1 MMKKVLCIFL
11 SVLMVLSL
19 AACGQKSETAPE
31 GPSWQEQYDLGI
43 RYLSEGKYEEAI
55 LAFTA
60 AIEIDPKRAEAY
72 AKAAEAY
79 EAVGDLDG
87 AISLLEQ
94 GIAAGADSLQELLD
108 TLLEEPLPVEDD
120 FVQLS
125 MEFEVL
131 PAWGVPLE
139 NVEVFFE
146 GDPEYASI
154 YLSASVS
161 SGPLYSAFNMCDSSY
176 GDEVSLEIAALS
188 ADEMEQ
194 LQQWGHP
201 TTDIWGD
208 MWVFPAS
215 SPYNIYR
222 LWDSSGEPA
231 GAGWILVER
240 NEEAEAWLAAHPDTY
255 TEYYE

>member
-1 MMKKVLCIFL
+1 M
-11 SVLMVLSL
+11 LSL
-19 AACGQKSETAPE
+19 CACGKKAEAAE
-31 GPSWQEQYDLGI
+31 GATWQEQYDLGV

-72 AKAAEAY
+72 AKVIEAY

-94 GIAAGADSLQELLD
+94 GIAAGTDGLQELLD
-108 TLLEEPLPVEDD
+108 ALREEPTPVEDD
-120 FVQLS
+120 FIQRP
-125 MEFEVL
+125 MEFEVF

-139 NVEVFFE
+139 NVTISFE
-146 GDPEYASI
+146 GDAEYASI

-176 GDEVSLEIAALS
+176 DDGASPEIAALS

-194 LQQWGHP
+194 LQQWGLP

-208 MWVFPAS
+208 MCVFPVTL
-215 SPYNIYR
+215 PYNIYR